1 MQLWRKFSTSD
12 RSAMISLNEIH
23 YETFAIRAVK
33 WEGGYSFH
41 NFTDNKAFSLFL
53 IKEETSGRYMADDT

>member
-1 MQLWRKFSTSD
+1 MFW
-12 RSAMISLNEIH
+12 SAMISLSEIH

-53 IKEETSGRYMADDT
+53 IKEETSGRYMADDTWRGVS